1 MVNKHAKRR
10 YVAYYRVSTDR
21 QGRSGLGL
29 EAQRTAVEA
38 YRIQSGGALRAEFTE
53 VQSGKDDGR
62 PQLKEALKLC
72 RLTNSTLLIAKL
84 DRLSRNVA
92 FLATLQQAGTKFVAC
107 DLPEANELVV
117 HILAAVAQ
125 AERKAISERT
135 KAALAAAKARGVQ
148 LGNPNLRPGNSASA
162 INASKARTNRANERA
177 DELCE
182 VLENAERQGLVTLR
196 QLASYLNDLGI
207 ASSHGKQWHAN
218 SVRRIRRRLASL
230 GTRPLQL
237 IANQTR

>member
-1 MVNKHAKRR
+1 MAPKQTKPR
-10 YVAYYRVSTDR
+10 YVAYYHVSTDR

-38 YRIQSGGALRAEFTE
+38 LLKRSPGTLRAEFTE
-53 VQSGKDDGR
+53 VQSGKDDDR
-62 PQLKEALKLC
+62 PQLREALKLC

-92 FLATLQQAGTKFVAC
+92 FLATLQQSGTKFVAC

-135 KAALAAAKARGVQ
+135 KAALARAKARGLR
-148 LGNPNLRPGNSASA
+148 LGNPNLKPGNATGA
-162 INASKARTNRANERA
+162 DFARRVRSE
-177 DELCE
+177 
-182 VLENAERQGLVTLR
+182 
-196 QLASYLNDLGI
+196 
-207 ASSHGKQWHAN
+207 
-218 SVRRIRRRLASL
+218 SVRRRAAEL
-230 GTRPLQL
+230 GEVITD
-237 IANQTR
+237 

>member
-1 MVNKHAKRR
+1 MTLRQPKAR

-29 EAQRTAVEA
+29 EAQRVGVQALLK
-38 YRIQSGGALRAEFTE
+38 RSGGALRAEFTE

-62 PQLKEALKLC
+62 PQLREALKLC

-92 FLATLQQAGTKFVAC
+92 FLATLQQSGTKFIAC

-135 KAALAAAKARGVQ
+135 RGALAAAKGRGVR
-148 LGNPNLRPGNSASA
+148 LGNPRLRPGTSASA
-162 INASKARTNRANERA
+162 AAARRARSERASNRAK
-177 DELCE
+177 ELLD
-182 VLENAERQGLVTLR
+182 VIANAATLGYVTLR
-196 QLASYLNDLGI
+196 QVAHYLNDLGI
-207 ASSHGKQWHAN
+207 ASPNGQQWHAN
-218 SVRRIRRRLASL
+218 SVRRIQQYGASV
-230 GTRPLQL
+230 PPAPMKL
-237 IANQTR
+237 IAQIAS

>member
-1 MVNKHAKRR
+1 MVPRQTKPR

-29 EAQRTAVEA
+29 DAQKTAVEA
-38 YRIQSGGALRAEFTE
+38 HLNRSGGVLRAAFTE
-53 VQSGKDDGR
+53 VQSGKDDDR
-62 PQLKEALKLC
+62 PQLGEALKLC

-92 FLATLQQAGTKFVAC
+92 FLAALQQAGTKFVAC

-135 KAALAAAKARGVQ
+135 KAALAAAKARGVR
-148 LGNPNLRPGNSASA
+148 LGNPHLKPGNAASA
-162 INASKARTNRANERA
+162 EFARRARSESVRRRA
-177 DELCE
+177 TELGE
-182 VLENAERQGLVTLR
+182 VITHARQRGCNTLR
-196 QLASYLNDLGI
+196 QLADHLNQLGVTTPQ
-207 ASSHGKQWHAN
+207 GGRWHAN
-218 SVRRIRRRLASL
+218 SVRRIRHRMATEVIS
-230 GTRPLQL
+230 
-237 IANQTR
+237 

>member
-1 MVNKHAKRR
+1 MATKHSRPR

-29 EAQRTAVEA
+29 DAQRASVEA
-38 YRIQSGGALRAEFTE
+38 YRTQSAGVLKAEFTE
-53 VQSGKDDGR
+53 VQSGNDDNR
-62 PQLKEALKLC
+62 PQLGEALKLC

-135 KAALAAAKARGVQ
+135 KAALAAAKARGIR
-148 LGNPNLRPGNSASA
+148 LGNPRLPPGNAASA
-162 INASKARTNRANERA
+162 AIARNARALKNNERA
-177 DELCE
+177 SELNE
-182 VLENAERQGLVTLR
+182 VIENAERLGYVTLR
-196 QLASYLNDLGI
+196 QQARYLNELGI
-207 ASSHGKQWHAN
+207 SSASGKQWHAN
-218 SVRRIRRRLASL
+218 SVRRVRHRIN
-230 GTRPLQL
+230 QL
-237 IANQTR
+237 RSVQL

>member
-1 MVNKHAKRR
+1 MISKHAKPR

-29 EAQRTAVEA
+29 EAQKTAVET
-38 YRIQSGGALRAEFTE
+38 YRTQAGGALRAEFTE
-53 VQSGKDDGR
+53 VQSGKDDDR

-148 LGNPNLRPGNSASA
+148 LGNPNIRPGNSASA
-162 INASKARTNRANERA
+162 ANASKARTNKTDARAC
-177 DELCE
+177 ELRE
-182 VLENAERQGLVTLR
+182 VIENAEREGLVTLR

-218 SVRRIRRRLASL
+218 SVRRIQQRVASL
-230 GTRPLQL
+230 RSRPVQS
-237 IANQTR
+237 IANQAR

>member
-1 MVNKHAKRR
+1 MVSRHAKSR

-29 EAQRTAVEA
+29 DAQKNAVEA
-38 YRIQSGGALRAEFTE
+38 FCNQSGGVLRAEFTE
-53 VQSGKDDGR
+53 VQSGKDDDR
-62 PQLKEALKLC
+62 PQLREALRLC

-92 FLATLQQAGTKFVAC
+92 FLATLQQSGTKFVAC

-135 KAALAAAKARGVQ
+135 KAALAAAKQRGVR
-148 LGNPNLRPGNSASA
+148 LGNPQLKAGTRQSALA
-162 INASKARTNRANERA
+162 AAGARARQARERA
-177 DELCE
+177 SELRDIIDHARRE
-182 VLENAERQGLVTLR
+182 GLTTLR
-196 QLASYLNDLGI
+196 QIADRLNELGI
-207 ASSHGKQWHAN
+207 STPQGARWHAN
-218 SVRRIRRRLASL
+218 SIRRICHRIE
-230 GTRPLQL
+230 L
-237 IANQTR
+237 ITSVSH

>member
-1 MVNKHAKRR
+1 MAAKQTKPR

-29 EAQRTAVEA
+29 EAQKTAVEA
-38 YRIQSGGALRAEFTE
+38 FRNQCGGVLRAEFTE
-53 VQSGKDDGR
+53 VQSGTDDDR
-62 PQLKEALKLC
+62 AQLREALKLC

-135 KAALAAAKARGVQ
+135 KAALTAARARGVR
-148 LGNPNLRPGNSASA
+148 LGNPRLQPGNAAYAA
-162 INASKARTNRANERA
+162 IASKARTIKADERA
-177 DELCE
+177 AELHE
-182 VLENAERQGLVTLR
+182 VIKNAEHQGHATLR
-196 QLASYLNDLGI
+196 QIACYLNELGI
-207 ASSHGKQWHAN
+207 SSSYGKQWHAN
-218 SVRRIRRRLASL
+218 TVRRVRQR
-230 GTRPLQL
+230 
-237 IANQTR
+237 IALVQP

>member
-1 MVNKHAKRR
+1 MTQRQIKPR

-29 EAQRTAVEA
+29 DAQRTAVDA
-38 YRIQSGGALRAEFTE
+38 FRNRSGGVLGAEFTE
-53 VQSGKDDGR
+53 VQSGKDDDR
-62 PQLKEALKLC
+62 PQLSEALKLC

-135 KAALAAAKARGVQ
+135 KAALAAARQRGIR
-148 LGNPNLRPGNSASA
+148 LGNPRLKAGSRESARVA
-162 INASKARTNRANERA
+162 ARTRVLQARERA
-177 DELCE
+177 SELRE
-182 VLENAERQGLVTLR
+182 IIEHTKREGLTTLR
-196 QLASYLNDLGI
+196 QIAERLNELGI
-207 ASSHGKQWHAN
+207 ATPQGARWHAN
-218 SVRRIRRRLASL
+218 SIRRIYHRIAMSTGAS
-230 GTRPLQL
+230 
-237 IANQTR
+237 A

>member
-1 MVNKHAKRR
+1 MSPRQTKTR

-29 EAQRTAVEA
+29 EAQKAAVEA
-38 YRIQSGGALRAEFTE
+38 LLKRSGGALKAEFTE
-53 VQSGKDDGR
+53 VQSGKDDDR
-62 PQLKEALKLC
+62 PQLSEALRLC

-92 FLATLQQAGTKFVAC
+92 FLATLQQSGRKFVAC

-135 KAALAAAKARGVQ
+135 RAALAAAKARGIR
-148 LGNPNLRPGNSASA
+148 LGNPRLKPGTKASA
-162 INASKARTNRANERA
+162 AIASRARSERA
-177 DELCE
+177 SDRARELLE
-182 VLENAERQGLVTLR
+182 VIANAETLGHVTLR
-196 QLASYLNDLGI
+196 QVAHYLNELGV
-207 ASSHGKQWHAN
+207 ASPNGRQWHAN
-218 SVRRIRRRLASL
+218 SVRRIRHYGES
-230 GTRPLQL
+230 GPPPSVQL
-237 IANQTR
+237 ISRCRA

>member
-1 MVNKHAKRR
+1 VVSRRTKPR

-29 EAQRTAVEA
+29 DAQKNAVQA
-38 YRIQSGGALRAEFTE
+38 YLSRSGGALRAEFTE
-53 VQSGKDDGR
+53 VQSGKDDDR
-62 PQLKEALKLC
+62 LQLGEALKLC

-135 KAALAAAKARGVQ
+135 RAALAAAKAWGIR
-148 LGNPNLRPGNSASA
+148 LGNTRLKPGTRASA
-162 INASKARTNRANERA
+162 AIPSTARSKRASDRAKELLEVIDNAAR
-177 DELCE
+177 L
-182 VLENAERQGLVTLR
+182 GHVTLR
-196 QLASYLNDLGI
+196 QVAHYLNELGI
-207 ASSHGKQWHAN
+207 ASPTGKHWHAN
-218 SVRRIRRRLASL
+218 SVRRVQQCGASASSF
-230 GTRPLQL
+230 PSQL
-237 IANQTR
+237 IARSGT

>member
-1 MVNKHAKRR
+1 MVSRRIKPR

-29 EAQRTAVEA
+29 EAQKAAVEA
-38 YRIQSGGALRAEFTE
+38 FRNRTGGVLRAEFTE
-53 VQSGKDDGR
+53 IQSGKDDDR
-62 PQLKEALKLC
+62 ARLSEALKLC

-92 FLATLQQAGTKFVAC
+92 FLATLQQSGTKFVAC

-135 KAALAAAKARGVQ
+135 KAALAAAKARGVR
-148 LGNPNLRPGNSASA
+148 LGNPRLPPGNAPSAA
-162 INASKARTNRANERA
+162 NASKARTMKTDGRAA
-177 DELCE
+177 ELRE
-182 VLENAERQGLVTLR
+182 VIENAERKGHGTLR
-196 QLASYLNDLGI
+196 QLARYLNELGI
-207 ASSHGKQWHAN
+207 ASACGKQWHAN
-218 SVRRIRRRLASL
+218 SVRRVKQR
-230 GTRPLQL
+230 
-237 IANQTR
+237 IACI